1 MKDMPQHYISLPW
14 ETDVIIG
21 KNGMIWITRT
31 IPVGWKDAEEER
43 TKVSDEAVPLAE
55 TLQRLRQ
62 RHADTP
68 LTKEERLNVAR
79 IANIIKCLVIL
90 HRNVTPETISSMFQ
104 RSLDLKMAVQDL
116 LDAENIRKLI

>member
-1 MKDMPQHYISLPW
+1 MPQHYISLPW

-55 TLQRLRQ
+55 TLQRLELFHQASRW
-62 RHADTP
+62 
-68 LTKEERLNVAR
+68 
-79 IANIIKCLVIL
+79 IANNRIDVVIVTREYSII
-90 HRNVTPETISSMFQ
+90 P
-104 RSLDLKMAVQDL
+104 
-116 LDAENIRKLI
+116 